1 VRAVNTRA
9 SRASS
14 GVEVALEGRAELAES
29 PWWDTERAELLW
41 VDIPKGEIHH
51 FDPASGTDRSI
62 TVGQPV
68 GTVVSRRSGGGV
80 VCAVRDGIG
89 YADLETGAFEL
100 VAPVEADRPSNRMN
114 DGACDAD
121 GRLWV
126 GTMNAD
132 LIPGAGSLY
141 RVSADL
147 TAERVISPVSI
158 SNGLDWS
165 PDGRTFYYIDSLTR
179 QIDAYDY
186 EPGAGTLS
194 NRRTLVKTPDIV
206 ATPDGM
212 AVDAEG
218 SLWVAM
224 WDGGSVLRY
233 SPAGELLTVV
243 DLPVTRV
250 TSVAFGGARLDQLFI
265 TSASTG
271 LTPEQL
277 THDEPLAGAI
287 FAFDPHVTGLAPHRF
302 AG

>member
-1 VRAVNTRA
+1 VNTRTYRPF
-9 SRASS
+9 SE
-14 GVEVALEGRAELAES
+14 VEVALDARAELAES

-51 FDPASGTDRSI
+51 FDPASGIDLSI
-62 TVGQPV
+62 NVGQPV
-68 GTVVSRRSGGGV
+68 GTVVGRQSGGV

-100 VAPVEADRPSNRMN
+100 VAPVEIDRPSNRMN
-114 DGACDAD
+114 DGACDAG

-132 LIPGAGSLY
+132 LVPGAGCLY

-147 TAERVISPVSI
+147 AVDRMISPVSI

-165 PDGRTFYYIDSLTR
+165 PDGRTFYYIDSLTK

-186 EPGAGTLS
+186 EPGGGALS
-194 NRRTLVKTPDIV
+194 NRRPLVKTPGIV

-218 SLWVAM
+218 GLWVAM
-224 WDGGSVLRY
+224 WDGGSVLHF
-233 SPAGELLTVV
+233 SPEGELLTVV
-243 DLPVTRV
+243 DLPVSRV
-250 TSVAFGGARLDQLFI
+250 TSVAFGGDRLQQLFI
-265 TSASTG
+265 TSARTG

-277 THDEPLAGAI
+277 TNDEPLAGAI

>member
-1 VRAVNTRA
+1 MSAPNVQTSHA
-9 SRASS
+9 STK
-14 GVEVALEGRAELAES
+14 VEVALEAASELAES
-29 PWWDTERAELLW
+29 PWWDTERAQLLW

-51 FDPASGTDRSI
+51 FDPVSGSDDSI
-62 TVGQPV
+62 SVGQPV
-68 GTVVSRRSGGGV
+68 GTVVGRRSGGV

-89 YADLETGAFEL
+89 FANLETGAFEL
-100 VAPVEADRPSNRMN
+100 VVPIESDRPGNRMN
-114 DGACDAD
+114 DGACDSA

-126 GTMNAD
+126 GTMD
-132 LIPGAGSLY
+132 TGLTPGAGSLY

-147 TAERVISPVSI
+147 TASSMISPVSI

-165 PDGRTFYYIDSLTR
+165 PDGRTLYYIDSLTR
-179 QIDAYDY
+179 QIEAWDF
-186 EPGAGTLS
+186 ESSIGALD
-194 NRRTLVKTPDIV
+194 NRRTLAKTPGIV

-218 SLWVAM
+218 TLWVAM

-233 SPAGELLTVV
+233 SPQGELLTVI

-265 TSASTG
+265 TSARAG
-271 LTPEQL
+271 LTPDQL
-277 THDEPLAGAI
+277 DHEPLAGSI
-287 FAFDPHVTGLAPHRF
+287 FVIDPQVTGLAPHRF

>member
-1 VRAVNTRA
+1 MHAANTRA
-9 SRASS
+9 SRASA
-14 GVEVALEGRAELAES
+14 GVEVALEAAAELAES

-51 FDPASGTDRSI
+51 FDPASGTDHSI

-68 GTVVSRRSGGGV
+68 GTVVGRRSGGV

-100 VAPVEADRPSNRMN
+100 VAPVEADRASNRMN
-114 DGACDAD
+114 DGACDAN

-132 LIPGAGSLY
+132 LVPGAGSLY

-147 TAERVISPVSI
+147 AADRMISPVSI

-165 PDGRTFYYIDSLTR
+165 PDGRTFYYVDSLTR
-179 QIDAYDY
+179 QIDAYDF
-186 EPGAGTLS
+186 EPGTGTLRR
-194 NRRTLVKTPDIV
+194 RRTLVKTPGLV

-218 SLWVAM
+218 CLWVAM
-224 WDGGSVLRY
+224 WEGGSVLRY

-265 TSASTG
+265 TSARAG
-271 LTPEQL
+271 LTSEQL
-277 THDEPLAGAI
+277 MHDEPLAGAI
-287 FAFDPHVTGLAPHRF
+287 FAVDPHVTGLAPHRF